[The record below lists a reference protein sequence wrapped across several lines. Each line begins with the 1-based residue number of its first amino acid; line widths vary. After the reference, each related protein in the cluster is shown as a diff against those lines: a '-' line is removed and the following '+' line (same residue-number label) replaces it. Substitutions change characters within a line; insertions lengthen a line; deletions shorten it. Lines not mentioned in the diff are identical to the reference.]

1 MDLGRGAIQFA
12 QYTRLKPWDHAA
24 GVLIHHEAGGFN
36 RLRRDCSPYRA
47 EPRIVEETL
56 LLAPDEATWRTLD
69 EMLG

>member
-24 GVLIHHEAGGFN
+24 GVLIHSEAGGFS
-36 RLRRDCSPYRA
+36 RLRRDYSPYRA
-47 EPRIVEETL
+47 EPHIVEETL
-56 LLAPDEATWRTLD
+56 LLAPDEATWRILD